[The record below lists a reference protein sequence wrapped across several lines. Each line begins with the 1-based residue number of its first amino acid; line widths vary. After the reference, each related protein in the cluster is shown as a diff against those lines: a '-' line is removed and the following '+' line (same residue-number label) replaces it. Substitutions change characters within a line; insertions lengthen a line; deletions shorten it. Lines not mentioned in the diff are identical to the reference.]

1 MVKTYVISDTLL
13 LDQDIRRTSEAL
25 KIIKELKT
33 RGDNIVIL
41 SNRPSM
47 CMKPLCGQ
55 VDELGT
61 VSYVYK
67 PECNIK
73 GNGLDVRVL
82 SNNEVIVNDN
92 IEYDYNIFG
101 NGIAIFN
108 QNDDTIYQGKFIDQT
123 ILDKMVEVFESR
135 GYKPANYC
143 FNKGDNVYK
152 FFRPDNGAIE
162 PSDNTYG
169 MQCGAVSEEFDS
181 QTIKAIQIATGSI
194 IGYILNGKPCFYN
207 TATNKMLSFRNG
219 LITPN
224 LIDIDN
230 TCLFIGDITEDCLA
244 DMYGDLAYKVGETKI
259 LHKTMKK
266 SNSLYDALNKEG

>member
-13 LDQDIRRTSEAL
+13 LGQDIRRTSEAL
-25 KIIKELKT
+25 KIIKEIKL

-47 CMKPLCGQ
+47 CMKPICGQ
-55 VDELGT
+55 VDEVGSI
-61 VSYVYK
+61 SYVYN
-67 PECNIK
+67 PECNVK
-73 GNGLDVRVL
+73 GNGLDIKL
-82 SNNEVIVNDN
+82 LNNEEVIASEN

-108 QNDDTIYQGKFIDQT
+108 KDDDTIYQGKFINRT

-143 FNKGDNVYK
+143 FNKGNNVYK
-152 FFRPDNGAIE
+152 FFRPDNGAAE
-162 PSDNTYG
+162 PSDDTYG
-169 MQCGAVSEEFDS
+169 MQCGAVSEEFDNK
-181 QTIKAIQIATGSI
+181 TIKAIQIATGSVV
-194 IGYILNGKPCFYN
+194 GYILNDKPCFYN
-207 TATNKMLSFRNG
+207 RATNKMLTLRNG

-224 LIDIDN
+224 LIDINN
-230 TCLFIGDITEDCLA
+230 THLFLGDITEDCLA

-266 SNSLYDALNKEG
+266 SDSLYDALNNEL